1 MRKQVEL
8 YDIARQRV
16 RRRHRRLIIWAVHL
30 AGFLALIGLL
40 SLLEGTV
47 LGQYSTFILL
57 TAVGLFVLHTL
68 LMGLAFAQDEE
79 VEEEVGR
86 LRESAEKAIERVGAG
101 EGGER
106 PQLAP
111 PTNDKLLQPPSS
123 TLPLAE
129 PLSPREREVLAL
141 LVSGASNQEIA
152 EQLVIAPNTVK
163 RHVKHILAKLQ
174 VSNRT
179 EAVIRAY
186 ELNLF

>member
-1 MRKQVEL
+1 MAQ
-8 YDIARQRV
+8 QRV
-16 RRRHRRLIIWAVHL
+16 RRRYRRLIIWAVHL

-40 SLLEGTV
+40 SLLEETV
-47 LGQYSTFILL
+47 FGNYSTFILL
-57 TAVGLFVLHTL
+57 TAVGIFVLHTL

-79 VEEEVGR
+79 VEQEVGR
-86 LRESAEKAIERVGAG
+86 MRESIDRTAGRVGAG

-106 PQLAP
+106 PSLP
-111 PTNDKLLQPPSS
+111 LPTNGKLLHPPSS
-123 TLPLAE
+123 ALPLAE
-129 PLSPREREVLAL
+129 PLSPRELEVLAL
-141 LVSGASNQEIA
+141 VVSGASNQEIA

-163 RHVKHILAKLQ
+163 RHMKHILAKLQ